1 MATKTILRREDV
13 EVRENFSIPVELYLV
28 ENSEEQA
35 DSQFEIY
42 IDGVFWCTTKTRT
55 HATVLFTMF
64 ADHVTEYMNYEPVR

>member
-13 EVRENFSIPVELYLV
+13 EVKENFNIPVELYLV

-55 HATVLFTMF
+55 HAVVLFTMLT
-64 ADHVTEYMNYEPVR
+64 DHVTEYMNYEPVR